1 MSIWGVTDWRRQV
14 ERFQVEV
21 EWTISPLFVNIQL
34 LVKLKWNVY
43 NGPSIRSHLLIRKR
57 SCEQELA
64 RTVHE
69 VSDDLHHV
77 TYAEMHG
84 GVSAED
90 QVIGDVD
97 GISDNVV
104 NLKLPVSVPELLP
117 VVVDVG
123 LHDVIASVLHIR
135 S

>member
-1 MSIWGVTDWRRQV
+1 
-14 ERFQVEV
+14 
-21 EWTISPLFVNIQL
+21 
-34 LVKLKWNVY
+34 
-43 NGPSIRSHLLIRKR
+43 
-57 SCEQELA
+57 
-64 RTVHE
+64 
-69 VSDDLHHV
+69 
-77 TYAEMHG
+77 MHG

-117 VVVDVG
+117 VIVDVG
-123 LHDVIASVLHIR
+123 LHDVIPGVLYIR